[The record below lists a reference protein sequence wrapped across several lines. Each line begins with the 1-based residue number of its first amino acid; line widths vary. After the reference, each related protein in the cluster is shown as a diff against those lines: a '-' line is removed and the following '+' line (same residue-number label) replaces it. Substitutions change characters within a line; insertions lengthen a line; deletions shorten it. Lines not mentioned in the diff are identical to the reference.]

1 MRQFRDPPTT
11 RQQGKQFLASTMLLG
26 ILAADCLIHSVV
38 DYTTITSY
46 CPVTETKT
54 EGGST
59 YEVTWTST
67 SVGSLRGHEF
77 WGLADSE

>member
-1 MRQFRDPPTT
+1 M
-11 RQQGKQFLASTMLLG
+11 
-26 ILAADCLIHSVV
+26 ADCSTCSVV

-67 SVGSLRGHEF
+67 SVGSLRSHKF
-77 WGLADSE
+77 WMVADP

>member
-1 MRQFRDPPTT
+1 MKTVVPTT
-11 RQQGKQFLASTMLLG
+11 YYETVPGPTHYETTG
-26 ILAADCLIHSVV
+26 VV

-46 CPVTETKT
+46 CPITETKT

-67 SVGSLRGHEF
+67 SVGSLRSHEL
-77 WGLADSE
+77 WIVADLE

>member
-1 MRQFRDPPTT
+1 M
-11 RQQGKQFLASTMLLG
+11 
-26 ILAADCLIHSVV
+26 ADSLNSSVV

-67 SVGSLRGHEF
+67 SVRSPRTYEF
-77 WGLADSE
+77 WRLADSE